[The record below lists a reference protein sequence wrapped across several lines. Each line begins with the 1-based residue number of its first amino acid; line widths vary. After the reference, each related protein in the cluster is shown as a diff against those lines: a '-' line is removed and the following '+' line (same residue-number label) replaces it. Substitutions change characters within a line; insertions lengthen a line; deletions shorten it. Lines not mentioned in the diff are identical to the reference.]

1 MEDIVRQLV
10 GYARAMWLY
19 RWWGLLA
26 AWVVGIAAAV
36 GIYMLPDRYESSAR
50 IFVDTQS
57 VLKPLMSG
65 LAVQPNIDQQVT
77 ILSRT
82 LISRPNIEKLIR
94 MADLDLAIKN
104 DKDREA
110 LIDKMTRSL
119 AIRSTGRDNLFTLS
133 FQDEQAE
140 RARRVVQSFVSIFVE
155 SGLGDK
161 RKDTDTARR
170 FIEEQISGYEQKLE
184 EAENRLK
191 EFKLKNMAMMG
202 EGRPDYFAQ
211 LSKVTAE
218 LEQARL
224 QLRESENSRDA
235 LKRQLLGEEPVLLPQ
250 TQKPSLSSVSIPEI
264 DGRIETLKKNL
275 DAMLQRFT
283 EAHPDVV
290 GTRRVITQLEEQKRK
305 EIEER
310 SKDAPA
316 QFGSLNSNPVYQQM
330 KLAMGEAEANV
341 ASLQARVSEYQRRY
355 DALRQASQLVPQI
368 EAEFAQLNRDY
379 EVNKKNYESLIAR
392 RESANMS
399 VEMESTSGIAE
410 FRLIDPPSVPL
421 KPAAPNRVLLMPV
434 GGVAALAA
442 GLALMFLLSQLRP
455 SFQDARVLREI
466 SGLPLLGAVSMLP
479 DINRKRKARNA
490 NLFFAGGLT
499 GLIGCFAV
507 LTVMLAVMQA

>member
-10 GYARAMWLY
+10 GYARAMALPLV
-19 RWWGLLA
+19 GLLA
-26 AWVVGIAAAV
+26 AWVIGIAAAV

-119 AIRSTGRDNLFTLS
+119 AIRSTGRDNLFAVVPGRASRTRAPCGAILRLDLRGVRPRRQAQGHRYRAALHRGADQRLRTETRGGRKS
-133 FQDEQAE
+133 PEGVQAE
-140 RARRVVQSFVSIFVE
+140 EYGDDGRGTPRLFCAVVEGDGRTRA
-155 SGLGDK
+155 G
-161 RKDTDTARR
+161 
-170 FIEEQISGYEQKLE
+170 
-184 EAENRLK
+184 
-191 EFKLKNMAMMG
+191 
-202 EGRPDYFAQ
+202 
-211 LSKVTAE
+211 
-218 LEQARL
+218 RL

-290 GTRRVITQLEEQKRK
+290 GTRRVITQLEG
-305 EIEER
+305 R
-310 SKDAPA
+310 S
-316 QFGSLNSNPVYQQM
+316 
-330 KLAMGEAEANV
+330 
-341 ASLQARVSEYQRRY
+341 
-355 DALRQASQLVPQI
+355 
-368 EAEFAQLNRDY
+368 
-379 EVNKKNYESLIAR
+379 AR
-392 RESANMS
+392 RSRSRARM
-399 VEMESTSGIAE
+399 
-410 FRLIDPPSVPL
+410 PPRS
-421 KPAAPNRVLLMPV
+421 
-434 GGVAALAA
+434 LAR
-442 GLALMFLLSQLRP
+442 SIRT
-455 SFQDARVLREI
+455 RCI
-466 SGLPLLGAVSMLP
+466 S
-479 DINRKRKARNA
+479 R
-490 NLFFAGGLT
+490 
-499 GLIGCFAV
+499 
-507 LTVMLAVMQA
+507 